1 MHTIKRILTSTI
13 LAIGIATLATGPALA
28 DTPPSPREGQEVA
41 EWIFSPSTISVV
53 PAQGAVVI
61 ASATFTTS
69 RSNFE
74 FWGGSTTSTWFFD
87 AEASTTFQAQSSST
101 SSCIINIAIPGAVPS
116 TGAGVPGVVTPNFAL
131 GDLSTATA
139 RIVGYQLYPSTTYTA
154 TATISASG
162 AGCNEG
168 SNPLVKFTLKM
179 RVAP

>member
-1 MHTIKRILTSTI
+1 MQTIKRILTSTI

-28 DTPPSPREGQEVA
+28 DTPPTATFGWPLA
-41 EWIFSPSTISVV
+41 EWIFNPSAISVT
-53 PAQGAVVI
+53 PAQGYVTI
-61 ASATFTTS
+61 ASTTFTTA
-69 RSNFE
+69 RSNFGW
-74 FWGGSTTSTWFFD
+74 WGTNMIAQWIMD